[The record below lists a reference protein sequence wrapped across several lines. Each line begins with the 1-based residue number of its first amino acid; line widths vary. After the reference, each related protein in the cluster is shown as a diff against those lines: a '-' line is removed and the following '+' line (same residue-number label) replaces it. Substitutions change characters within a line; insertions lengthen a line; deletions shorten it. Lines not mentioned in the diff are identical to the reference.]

1 MIKHV
6 LFQPHHKMKKINH
19 SYGFTLIELAVVL
32 FILGLLLSS
41 FLTPLA
47 TSLEQR
53 DREETSK
60 MLEEIR
66 ESLLGYALVHGHLPC
81 PDCSAAGGNC
91 AGGATVNDGIEDGE
105 NGGTGVSPRAGNF
118 NACAVVEGNLPWVT
132 LDVSEI
138 DAWGNRFIYRVTDDY
153 ADDVDGT
160 DAGSCPNPAAGIS
173 FCLDS
178 AQDDGDIDI
187 NDDAGNTVAQDV
199 PAIVVSVGNNSSV
212 AFADLSANEQ
222 ENQDSDS
229 NFVSGDYIKT
239 AGSELDD
246 LVIWISPASLMYEMV
261 RAERLP

>member
-1 MIKHV
+1 MNRNLK
-6 LFQPHHKMKKINH
+6 

-53 DREETSK
+53 DREATSL
-60 MLEEIR
+60 MLEKIS
-66 ESLLGYALVHGHLPC
+66 ESLIGYALVHGHLPC

-91 AGGATVNDGIEDGE
+91 AGGATVNDGIEDGA
-105 NGGTGVSPRAGNF
+105 NGGAGVSPRVGGNF
-118 NACAVVEGNLPWVT
+118 TSCAVVTGNLPWVT
-132 LDVSEI
+132 LDIAEN

-160 DAGSCPNPAAGIS
+160 TDCTNPAAGLS

-178 AQDDGDIDI
+178 ALDDGDIDI
-187 NDDAGNTVAQDV
+187 DDTAAAVVAENV
-199 PAIVVSVGNNSSV
+199 PAIVVSVGNNSTV

-222 ENQDSDS
+222 ENQDGDTD
-229 NFVSGDYIKT
+229 FVSGDYQQT
-239 AGSELDD
+239 AGSEFDD
-246 LVIWISPASLMYEMV
+246 LVIWISPAKLIYEMV